1 MHKAKGETIF
11 IKLLA
16 IKKIQMFHILFCV
29 LYNIKWSYLFINKFE
44 WPTQR
49 RTSPM
54 DLQTPKKL
62 HIEDLL
68 EHYSKQMSVA
78 HNRQYHFG
86 PNGRRVKNE
95 YDMCKLI
102 GVKSL
107 NFPKQLSESSTL
119 QAEKF
124 YNERGWY

>member
-1 MHKAKGETIF
+1 MADTETIF
-11 IKLLA
+11 YRTWK
-16 IKKIQMFHILFCV
+16 
-29 LYNIKWSYLFINKFE
+29 
-44 WPTQR
+44 

-124 YNERGWY
+124 YNERGWYWARWLAISVERQGLLAMVL